1 MYVVTVRIKLTAQN
15 IKKLKLENKPYEARD
30 TDVKGFL
37 VRIQPTGTMSYYYS
51 YRDNCG
57 KKKRVCLGKHGTIS
71 PTQARKA
78 AEQMAGRVALL
89 ENPAED
95 KKRRRIEYKLNQEK
109 IAKQRTLKQ
118 FIKNEY
124 MEWCEIHKK
133 RGLANVTNLLTAFK
147 EFGEYPLNELTL
159 WQFEK
164 WRSQRLKK
172 GFAPSTITR
181 NLAEI
186 RAMFNRAVDWGFL
199 EQSPLIKFKMQK
211 FDNARTRYLSVS
223 EEAKLRLSL
232 SERDQRIKQLRKN
245 GNQWREERG
254 YDLYPDTSSL
264 RFGDYLTPIVL
275 LALNTGMRKGELF
288 GLQWEHINFT
298 LNQLTVVTENSKSGK
313 ARYIPINEQA
323 IQLLQ
328 DWSIQTKSNKGIVF
342 SSNNGHKLSDIK
354 KSWMNLLKEAEI
366 KGFVFHD
373 LRHTFA
379 SKLVMA
385 GVDLNTVRELL
396 GHADIKMTLRYTHLA
411 PEHKASAV
419 ALLL

>member
-1 MYVVTVRIKLTAQN
+1 MRIKLTPQN
-15 IKKLKLENKPYEARD
+15 IKKLKPKNKPYEARD
-30 TDVKGFL
+30 TSIVGF
-37 VRIQPTGTMSYYYS
+37 VARVQPTGTMSYYYS

-57 KKKRVCLGKHGTIS
+57 KKKRVRLGKHGTIS

-95 KKRRRIEYKLNQEK
+95 KKKRRIELKLEQERK
-109 IAKQRTLKQ
+109 SKQRTFQQ
-118 FIKNEY
+118 FIEREY
-124 MEWCEIHKK
+124 MEWCAIHKK
-133 RGLANVTNLLTAFK
+133 RGLSNVRVLLTTFK
-147 EFGEYPLNELTL
+147 ELGKFPLNELTL

-164 WRSQRLKK
+164 WRSQKIKK
-172 GFAPSTITR
+172 GIAPSTITR
-181 NLAEI
+181 NLAEV

-232 SERDQRIKQLRKN
+232 SQRDHRIKLSRKN
-245 GNQWREERG
+245 GNQWRAERG
-254 YDLYPDTSSL
+254 YDLYPDISTL
-264 RFGDYLTPIVL
+264 KFGDYLTPIVL

-288 GLQWEHINFT
+288 GLQWEHINFE
-298 LNQLTVVTENSKSGK
+298 LNQLTVITENSKSGK
-313 ARYIPINEQA
+313 ARYIPLNEQA
-323 IQLLQ
+323 IQLLK
-328 DWSIQTKSNKGIVF
+328 DWSNQTKSNKGIVF
-342 SSNNGHKLSDIK
+342 SSSNGHKLSDIK
-354 KSWMNLLKEAEI
+354 KSWMNLLKAT
-366 KGFVFHD
+366 GVSNFVFHD

-419 ALLL
+419 ALLI